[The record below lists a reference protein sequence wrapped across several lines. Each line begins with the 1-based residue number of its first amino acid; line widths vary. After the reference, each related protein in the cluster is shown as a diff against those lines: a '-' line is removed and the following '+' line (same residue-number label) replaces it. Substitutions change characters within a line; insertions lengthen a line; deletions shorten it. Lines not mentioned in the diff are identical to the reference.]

1 MQFVDIHTHFIP
13 AIDDGATSIQ
23 ETVEMLRVAYDAGT
37 RGLVA
42 TPHMFLDG
50 YEKNDILLVNDRFA
64 ATVAALKEYSEQ
76 PEYAFI
82 REMRL
87 SLGSENYASIEF
99 IDALAR
105 GCVVPINGGRYLLVE
120 FSPFLPFTKIEM
132 ILHRV
137 LQSGYF
143 PVVAHTERVTAV
155 QEKPARLE
163 DLAAVGCLF
172 QVNAD
177 SFLGSANPRLRK
189 TSVTLAK
196 SGFVHVIASDGH
208 RPARRPPTLLRA
220 SQELQQKFSLQ
231 AVRTWLQDNPARI
244 VDNLEI

>member
-1 MQFVDIHTHFIP
+1 MQFIDIHTHFIP
-13 AIDDGATSIQ
+13 GIDDGATSIQ
-23 ETVEMLRVAYDAGT
+23 ETVEMLQVAYAAGT

-64 ATVAALKEYSEQ
+64 ATLAALKEYSEK

-105 GCVVPINGGRYLLVE
+105 GCAVPINGGRYLLVE
-120 FSPFLPFTKIEM
+120 FSPFLPLAKIEM
-132 ILHRV
+132 ILQRV
-137 LQSGYF
+137 HQFGYF
-143 PVVAHTERVTAV
+143 PVVAHTERITAI

-163 DLAAVGCLF
+163 DLAAMGCLF
-172 QVNAD
+172 QVNGD
-177 SFLGSANPRLRK
+177 SFLDSANPRLRK
-189 TSVTLAK
+189 TSMTLAK
-196 SGFVHVIASDGH
+196 SGFIHVIASDGH
-208 RPARRPPTLLRA
+208 RPSRRPPVLSGA
-220 SQELQQKFSLQ
+220 SQELLRKFSVQ
-231 AVRTWLQDNPARI
+231 VVQTWLHDNPARI